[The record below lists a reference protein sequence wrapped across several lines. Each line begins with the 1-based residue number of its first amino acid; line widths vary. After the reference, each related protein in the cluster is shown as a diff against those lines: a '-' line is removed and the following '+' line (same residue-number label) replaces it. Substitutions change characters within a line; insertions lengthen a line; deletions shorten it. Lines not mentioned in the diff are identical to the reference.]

1 MIVKGRC
8 RGNGSQL
15 AAYLLNN
22 DNQRAEFLMMGGVA
36 TNDPRRALLEMS
48 LTSEIT
54 GRTKS
59 GLYHMQLSPRE
70 QEAEDMTW
78 EQKRRTVDIMAEQMG
93 MEGHKWALF
102 EHEKDGRTHLH
113 LVFERYNHD
122 TGRMWSDNKNYAK
135 HQQAARQV
143 EIEFGWQLTHE
154 KKPHLDKDVKHH
166 LTDLWY
172 ESLDHKDVGATFVK
186 KAERA
191 GFEVTQGIDRR
202 PYQIVDQYGTV
213 HDLAR
218 QLQGVRQG
226 AVSEYLNEVRSD
238 LRPTAEA
245 SQDRRQQY
253 ERHHPPAPEQSEN
266 LRDIADNGQDIATER
281 DQPEP
286 EQSDKLW
293 EMSDSQDKAEALR
306 SEFKQSD
313 KSKETGKEQGSD
325 RGKAQAPPLP
335 QQEPAEKSPSDK
347 SDHLSDKQKAAEAM
361 LKAYRQRQ
369 SDKKEQERKVKEAKQ
384 QAAEQTKKQAQARSL
399 TDEAAEMLERY
410 RQRQQDRGRD
420 IPREPD

>member
-8 RGNGSQL
+8 RGNGAQL
-15 AAYLLNN
+15 AAYLLNTKDN
-22 DNQRAEFLMMGGVA
+22 DRAEILMMGGVA
-36 TNDPRRALLEMS
+36 TTDPSRALLEMS

-54 GRTKS
+54 GRTNS
-59 GLYHMQLSPRE
+59 GLYHTQLSPRAH
-70 QEAEDMTW
+70 EADEMTW
-78 EQKRRTVDIMAEQMG
+78 EQKRRSVDIMAEQLG

-102 EHEKDGRTHLH
+102 EHEKEGRTHLH

-135 HQQAARQV
+135 HQQAARQI

-154 KKPHLDKDVKHH
+154 KKPHLDKDVKNH

-172 ESLDHKDVGATFVK
+172 ESENGAEFVK
-186 KAERA
+186 MAERA

-218 QLQGVRQG
+218 QLQGVKQG
-226 AVSEYLNEVRSD
+226 AVSEYLNSIRSD

-245 SQDRRQQY
+245 SQDHRQQY
-253 ERHHPPAPEQSEN
+253 
-266 LRDIADNGQDIATER
+266 ER

-286 EQSDKLW
+286 EQSDNLR
-293 EMSDSQDKAEALR
+293 EMSDSQDMAEAMK
-306 SEFKQSD
+306 SKFKQDD
-313 KSKETGKEQGSD
+313 KSKENDKEQGSSTD
-325 RGKAQAPPLP
+325 QQQAPPLP
-335 QQEPAEKSPSDK
+335 LPEPDVKIQSDK
-347 SDHLSDKQKAAEAM
+347 ADVLSDKQETAEAM
-361 LKAYRQRQ
+361 LSAYRQRQ
-369 SDKKEQERKVKEAKQ
+369 SDKKERERKVKEAKQ
-384 QAAEQTKKQAQARSL
+384 QATEQTKKQTQERSL

-410 RQRQQDRGRD
+410 RQRQKERGRD
-420 IPREPD
+420 GPEL